1 MNRRI
6 KEFVDISEHVS
17 LDELIE
23 RLVELQGLLPE
34 DSEAELKL
42 RGDDVFGRKITIA
55 YMRELTDE
63 EAEMDRRYA
72 ESSREAKVLQLER
85 LQAELGLNDDV
96 APAATPSLRM
106 VA

>member
-17 LDELIE
+17 LDELIG
-23 RLVELQGLLPE
+23 RLVELRGLLPE
-34 DSEAELKL
+34 GSEAELKL
-42 RGDDVFGRKITIA
+42 RGDDVFGKKITIA
-55 YMRELTDE
+55 YMRELSDE

-72 ESSREAKVLQLER
+72 DASREAKVLQLER
-85 LQAELGLNDDV
+85 LQAELGLNDDE
-96 APAATPSLRM
+96 ASAGRPSLRM

>member
-17 LDELIE
+17 LDELIG
-23 RLVELQGLLPE
+23 RLVELRGLLPE
-34 DSEAELKL
+34 GSEAELKL
-42 RGDDVFGRKITIA
+42 RGDDVFGKKITIA
-55 YMRELTDE
+55 YMRELSDE

-72 ESSREAKVLQLER
+72 DASREAKVLQLER
-85 LQAELGLNDDV
+85 LQAELGLNDDE
-96 APAATPSLRM
+96 APAGRPSLRM

>member
-6 KEFVDISEHVS
+6 KEFVDIGEHVS
-17 LDELIE
+17 LNELIE
-23 RLVELQGLLPE
+23 RLVELRQLLPE
-34 DSEAELKL
+34 GSEAELKL

-63 EAEMDRRYA
+63 EAEMDRRYSA
-72 ESSREAKVLQLER
+72 AAREAKVLELER
-85 LQAELGLNDDV
+85 LQAELGLNDDTV
-96 APAATPSLRM
+96 PAEPQTLRM

>member
-23 RLVELQGLLPE
+23 RLVELRALLPE
-34 DSEAELKL
+34 GSEAELKL

-55 YMRELTDE
+55 YMRELSAE
-63 EAEMDRRYA
+63 EAEMERRYA
-72 ESSREAKVLQLER
+72 DASREAKVLQLER
-85 LQAELGLNDDV
+85 LQAELGLNDD
-96 APAATPSLRM
+96 APAGRPGLRM

>member
-6 KEFVDISEHVS
+6 KEFVDIGEHVS
-17 LDELIE
+17 LNELIE
-23 RLVELQGLLPE
+23 RLVELQQLLPE
-34 DSEAELKL
+34 GAEAELRL

-63 EAEMDRRYA
+63 EAEMDSRYA
-72 ESSREAKVLQLER
+72 EASREAKVLQLER

-96 APAATPSLRM
+96 PPASPNLRM